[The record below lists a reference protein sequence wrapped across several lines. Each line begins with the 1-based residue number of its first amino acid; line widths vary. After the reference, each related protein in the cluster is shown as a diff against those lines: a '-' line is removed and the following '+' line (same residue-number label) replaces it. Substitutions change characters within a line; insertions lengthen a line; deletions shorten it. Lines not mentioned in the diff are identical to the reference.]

1 MRIGHNSRR
10 TKTQVLLLILLQP
23 LFALGNADL
32 LPAITPT
39 TINGVWESSLEK
51 AGGVWRMD
59 VNTNG
64 DSYLASVGPPNGF
77 YHSIYRLRSWNIKNG
92 DLRLRFSNISDKTDA
107 TKELIIEGKGVAGS
121 ESGVIEAK
129 ITFKTNF
136 PTPNPST
143 QITLIKGSWVQTM
156 AALSKQAQDLI
167 AKEKDKKQ

>member
-1 MRIGHNSRR
+1 VIRIWHPS
-10 TKTQVLLLILLQP
+10 
-23 LFALGNADL
+23 D
-32 LPAITPT
+32 
-39 TINGVWESSLEK
+39 
-51 AGGVWRMD
+51 
-59 VNTNG
+59 
-64 DSYLASVGPPNGF
+64 PPNGF

-92 DLRLRFSNISDKTDA
+92 GLRLRFSNISDKTDA

-156 AALSKQAQDLI
+156 AALSKQAEDVI